1 MINIT
6 KLIIPLLLISLTV
19 SVKLSD
25 VGINDWSK

>member
-6 KLIIPLLLISLTV
+6 KLIIPLLLISLAV

>member
-6 KLIIPLLLISLTV
+6 KLVISLLLISLTV